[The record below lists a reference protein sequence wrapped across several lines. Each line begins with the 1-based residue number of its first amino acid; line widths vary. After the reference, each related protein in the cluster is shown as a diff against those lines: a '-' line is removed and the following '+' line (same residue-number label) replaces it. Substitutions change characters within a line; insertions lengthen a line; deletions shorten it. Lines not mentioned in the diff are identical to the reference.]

1 MDIKY
6 NALMIEIDN
15 VTKIFKQKN
24 KSIYACDSINMK
36 IGERQVFGIIGP
48 NGAGKTTSLRLI
60 STLMNPSSGR
70 IVINGFDTV
79 KDKMRIREIIGF
91 LTSEM
96 RLPDNYTPRE
106 LMKFFGKLNNMKNS
120 DLSDRIEF
128 LTNLLSLEE
137 YVDVLIG
144 KLSTGNKQKTLIA
157 ISIIHNPSII
167 IFDEPTS
174 GLDLSAAQ
182 SVLRIINI
190 MKDDGKTIILS
201 THNMT
206 IAERMCDRIAFINKG
221 KIIKEGNTEDIKELY
236 GSKDLEEIYFNLI

>member
-1 MDIKY
+1 
-6 NALMIEIDN
+6 MIELDN

-24 KSIYACDSINMK
+24 KFIYACDSIDIE
-36 IGERQVFGIIGP
+36 IGEKQVFGIIGP

-60 STLMNPSSGR
+60 STLMNPSSGK
-70 IVINGFDTV
+70 ILVNGFNTV

-167 IFDEPTS
+167 IFDEPTA

-206 IAERMCDRIAFINKG
+206 IAERMCDRIAFINEG
-221 KIIKEGNTEDIKELY
+221 KIIKEGNIEDIKELY

>member
-1 MDIKY
+1 
-6 NALMIEIDN
+6 MIELDN
-15 VTKIFKQKN
+15 ITKIFKHRN
-24 KSIYACDSINMK
+24 KLIYACDSINMK
-36 IGERQVFGIIGP
+36 IGAKQVFGIIGP

-70 IVINGFDTV
+70 ILVNGFDTV
-79 KDKMRIREIIGF
+79 KEKMKIREIIGF

-128 LTNLLSLEE
+128 LTNLLSLDE

-182 SVLRIINI
+182 SVLKIINI

-206 IAERMCDRIAFINKG
+206 IAEKMCNRLAFINEG
-221 KIIKEGNTEDIKELY
+221 KIIKEGNINDIKELY
-236 GSKDLEEIYFNLI
+236 GNKDLEEIYFNLI

>member
-1 MDIKY
+1 
-6 NALMIEIDN
+6 MIELDN

-24 KSIYACDSINMK
+24 KFIYACDNIDIE
-36 IGERQVFGIIGP
+36 IGEKQVFGIIGP

-60 STLMNPSSGR
+60 STLMNPSSGK
-70 IVINGFDTV
+70 ILVNGFNTV
-79 KDKMRIREIIGF
+79 KDKMKIREIIGF

-167 IFDEPTS
+167 IFDEPTA

-206 IAERMCDRIAFINKG
+206 IAERMCDRLAFINEG
-221 KIIKEGNTEDIKELY
+221 KIIKEGHIEDIKELY